1 MYKVITEVI
10 TEQGNYRTMIGT
22 MITYII
28 YIYIYIIQ

>member
-22 MITYII
+22 MITYI
-28 YIYIYIIQ
+28 YILYN